1 LPLLEA
7 CQAPSPTQVK
17 AVLFNWKSNVSVEKV
32 VEGQLRSRMRSGL
45 NVILGCALSDRLF
58 FCYGPR
64 VHEFDSGN
72 ADPCVN
78 RSSNFTTHLPIRNHN
93 RLDFKIVAV
102 GNLVDESVSDSC
114 LDLSKL
120 YLVFRSPVV
129 AALVKGKL
137 LPLLLP
143 DMPVVK
149 LGGDQQPVHG
159 FSNPRYPTLGS
170 KRKLLENA
178 PGADEIADEDEF
190 QAAAFASSIAPSS
203 SKKYSGA
210 MRDFMQ

>member
-1 LPLLEA
+1 M
-7 CQAPSPTQVK
+7 K
-17 AVLFNWKSNVSVEKV
+17 AVLSNWKSHASTNQV
-32 VEGQLRSRMRSGL
+32 VESRLRSRMRSGL
-45 NVILGCALSDRLF
+45 NVILGCALTDQLF
-58 FCYGPR
+58 LCYGPR
-64 VHEFDSGN
+64 IHEFDSGI

-120 YLVFRSPVV
+120 YLVSRSPVV

-143 DMPVVK
+143 DTPVVK

-159 FSNPRYPTLGS
+159 FSNPRYPTLA
-170 KRKLLENA
+170 LQL
-178 PGADEIADEDEF
+178 
-190 QAAAFASSIAPSS
+190 QT
-203 SKKYSGA
+203 
-210 MRDFMQ
+210 